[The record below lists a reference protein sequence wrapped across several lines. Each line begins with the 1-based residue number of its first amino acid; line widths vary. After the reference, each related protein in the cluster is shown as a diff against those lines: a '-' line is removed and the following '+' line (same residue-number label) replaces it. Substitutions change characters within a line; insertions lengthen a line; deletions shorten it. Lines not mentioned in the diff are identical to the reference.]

1 MITAKLKLILTNAGC
16 TTVLYESTQLANI
29 LVDYAKR
36 EEIIGLI
43 LQPNTVQLNVKA
55 NAIQEHY
62 PPVVIEIMQQVKLED
77 SAENN
82 EAKLTALLEICK
94 AVILG
99 LIASGDYKK
108 ITPIE
113 VTKILETRYDANVI
127 GWSMPLDL
135 YYLLN
140 ENKC

>member
-1 MITAKLKLILTNAGC
+1 MITAKLKLILTAAGC
-16 TTVLYESTQLANI
+16 TTVLYESDKLSNI
-29 LVDYAKR
+29 LMDMAKR
-36 EEIIGLI
+36 EEIIGMI

-62 PPVVIEIMQQVKLED
+62 PPVIVEIMQQVKLED
-77 SAENN
+77 TAENN
-82 EAKLTALLEICK
+82 EAKLTDLLEICK

-135 YYLLN
+135 YCLLN

>member
-1 MITAKLKLILTNAGC
+1 MITAKLQLILTNAGC
-16 TTVLYESTQLANI
+16 TTVLYESDKLANI
-29 LVDYAKR
+29 LMDSAKR
-36 EEIIGLI
+36 EEIIGMI

-82 EAKLTALLEICK
+82 EVKLTALLNICK
-94 AVILG
+94 EVILG

-108 ITPIE
+108 IQPIE
-113 VTKILETRYDANVI
+113 VTKIIESRYDANVI

>member
-1 MITAKLKLILTNAGC
+1 MITAKLKLILTAAGC
-16 TTVLYESTQLANI
+16 TTVLYESSQLANI
-29 LVDYAKR
+29 LMDTAKR
-36 EEIIGLI
+36 EEIIGMI

-62 PPVVIEIMQQVKLED
+62 PPVVVEIMQQVKLED

-82 EAKLTALLEICK
+82 EAKLEALKGITK
-94 AVILG
+94 KVVYA
-99 LIASGDYKK
+99 LIITGDYKQVK
-108 ITPIE
+108 PMEI
-113 VTKILETRYDANVI
+113 TKILESRYDANVI

>member
-82 EAKLTALLEICK
+82 EAKLAALLEICK

>member
-62 PPVVIEIMQQVKLED
+62 PPFVIEIMQQVKLED

-82 EAKLTALLEICK
+82 EVKLTALLEICK

-113 VTKILETRYDANVI
+113 VTKIIETRYDANVI

>member
-1 MITAKLKLILTNAGC
+1 MITAKLKLILTAAGC
-16 TTVLYESTQLANI
+16 TTVLYESDKLSNI
-29 LVDYAKR
+29 LMDMAKR
-36 EEIIGLI
+36 EEIIGMI

-62 PPVVIEIMQQVKLED
+62 PPVIVEIMQQIKLED
-77 SAENN
+77 TAENN
-82 EAKLTALLEICK
+82 EAKLTDLLEICK

>member
-1 MITAKLKLILTNAGC
+1 MLTAKLKLILTAAGC
-16 TTVLYESTQLANI
+16 TTVLYESDKLANI
-29 LVDYAKR
+29 LVDTAKR
-36 EEIIGLI
+36 EEVIGLI

-62 PPVVIEIMQQVKLED
+62 PPVVIEIMRQVKLENP
-77 SAENN
+77 AEDN
-82 EAKLTALLEICK
+82 EDKLEVLLNICK

-113 VTKILETRYDANVI
+113 LTKILETRYDANVI

>member
-1 MITAKLKLILTNAGC
+1 MITSKLKLILTAAGC
-16 TTVLYESTQLANI
+16 TTVLYESSQLANI
-29 LVDYAKR
+29 IVDYAKR

-43 LQPNTVQLNVKA
+43 LQPNTIQLNIKA
-55 NAIQEHY
+55 NAIQKHY
-62 PPVVIEIMQQVKLED
+62 PPVVVEIMQQVRLED
-77 SAENN
+77 TAENN
-82 EAKLTALLEICK
+82 EAKLQALVLICE
-94 AVILG
+94 AIILG

-108 ITPIE
+108 IQPIE
-113 VTKILETRYDANVI
+113 ITKILETRYDANVI

>member
-16 TTVLYESTQLANI
+16 TTVLYESSQLANI

-82 EAKLTALLEICK
+82 EEKLEDLKEICK
-94 AVILG
+94 EVILG
-99 LIASGDYKK
+99 LIDSGDYKK
-108 ITPIE
+108 IMPFKII
-113 VTKILETRYDANVI
+113 KILETRYDANVI
-127 GWSMPLDL
+127 GWSLPLDL
-135 YYLLN
+135 YTLLN

>member
-1 MITAKLKLILTNAGC
+1 MITAKLKLILTAAGC
-16 TTVLYESTQLANI
+16 TTVLYESDKLANV
-29 LVDYAKR
+29 LVDTAKR
-36 EEIIGLI
+36 EEIIGMI

-62 PPVVIEIMQQVKLED
+62 PPVIVEIMQQIKLED
-77 SAENN
+77 TAENN
-82 EAKLTALLEICK
+82 EAKLTDLLEICK

-135 YYLLN
+135 YYLKN

>member
-1 MITAKLKLILTNAGC
+1 
-16 TTVLYESTQLANI
+16 VLYESDTLANI

-43 LQPNTVQLNVKA
+43 LQPNEIELNVKA

-62 PPVVIEIMQQVKLED
+62 SPVIVEIMQQVKVED

-82 EAKLTALLEICK
+82 EEKLEDLKEICK
-94 AVILG
+94 EVILG
-99 LIASGDYKK
+99 LIDSGDYKK
-108 ITPIE
+108 IMPLKI
-113 VTKILETRYDANVI
+113 TKILETRYDANVI
-127 GWSMPLDL
+127 GWSMSLDL
-135 YYLLN
+135 YYLKN

>member
-1 MITAKLKLILTNAGC
+1 MITAKLKLILTAAGC
-16 TTVLYESTQLANI
+16 TTVLYESDKLANI
-29 LVDYAKR
+29 LMDMAKR
-36 EEIIGLI
+36 EEIIGMI
-43 LQPNTVQLNVKA
+43 LEPNTVQLNVKA

-62 PPVVIEIMQQVKLED
+62 PPVIIEIMRQVKLENP
-77 SAENN
+77 AEDN
-82 EAKLTALLEICK
+82 ADKLEVLLNICK

-99 LIASGDYKK
+99 LIASGDYKQIK
-108 ITPIE
+108 PIE

>member
-1 MITAKLKLILTNAGC
+1 MITAKLKTILTAAGC
-16 TTVLYESTQLANI
+16 TTVLYESSQLANI
-29 LVDYAKR
+29 LVDTASK
-36 EEIIGLI
+36 EVIIGLI
-43 LQPNTVQLNVKA
+43 LQPTTIQLNVKA
-55 NAIQEHY
+55 NAIQKHY
-62 PPVVIEIMQQVKLED
+62 PPVVVEIMQQVRLED
-77 SAENN
+77 TAENN
-82 EAKLTALLEICK
+82 EAKLEALVLICE

-108 ITPIE
+108 IQPIE
-113 VTKILETRYDANVI
+113 ITKILETRYDANVI